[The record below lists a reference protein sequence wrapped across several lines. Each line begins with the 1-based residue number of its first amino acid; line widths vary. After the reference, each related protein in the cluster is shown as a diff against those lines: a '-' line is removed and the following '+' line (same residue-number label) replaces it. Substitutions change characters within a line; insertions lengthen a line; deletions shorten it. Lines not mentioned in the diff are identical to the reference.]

1 MNILNSLSPEEKRN
15 SLYLIL
21 GIAVFVFFDYS
32 IAHFFH
38 NINYQT
44 KSLFE
49 TLTHFGDSL
58 YFFVPTILVWC
69 FVKIFNNKNPT
80 IKTFGDISI
89 FIFLTILLSGVT
101 AQIFKH
107 IIGRPR
113 PILYNSFEKTSLE
126 IFSFDSKWHSFPS
139 GHTTTIFA
147 FIFCLIFLF
156 PKIKNILII
165 IAVIIAST
173 RVIVGAHFISD
184 IFGGVLVAYLSSIF
198 LRNKFIQQ
206 EKLFT
211 NKDNYFQSN
220 DEVNKIFKNINK
232 FYQSIFSIY
241 LDFNFYFK
249 ILTITLLLSI
259 VFFLFP
265 NLDITV
271 SGLFFGQNGSF
282 IATEQDWFIYLIRKM
297 IMPLLALL
305 VFFIPL
311 ASMAK
316 QYFFKEKILNIP
328 TRDWMYVFTCLIIG
342 TGVVVNS
349 IFKNLWGRARPND
362 TLEFNG
368 EEPFTIPW
376 LNVDYCDTNCSFVS
390 GDVSFFTLSLAILII
405 FNKQS
410 WNTYAYISIGLISL
424 LRIMEGDHFFSDTI
438 MSFIIT
444 YVIIKILYKIFQ
456 NFPEDLNLNSIKPI
470 NISKIKWRS
479 RKDSNPD

>member
-1 MNILNSLSPEEKRN
+1 MNIINLLSSSEKKIC
-15 SLYLIL
+15 LYLIL
-21 GIAVFVFFDYS
+21 GIVVFIFFDYS

-58 YFFVPTILVWC
+58 YFFIPTIIIWG
-69 FVKIFNNKNPT
+69 FIKIVNNKNSS
-80 IKTFGDISI
+80 IKTIGDISI
-89 FIFLTILLSGVT
+89 FIFLTILLSGIT
-101 AQIFKH
+101 AQFFKH

-113 PILYNSFEKTSLE
+113 PILYNGFDKTSLE

-156 PKIKNILII
+156 PKIKNILIT

-173 RVIVGAHFISD
+173 RVIVGAHFVSD

-198 LRNKFIQQ
+198 LRNKFFER
-206 EKLFT
+206 EKLFV
-211 NKDNYFQSN
+211 NKNNNFQSN
-220 DEVNKIFKNINK
+220 EDVSKIFEKLNK
-232 FYQSIFSIY
+232 LYQNIFSIY

-249 ILTITLLLSI
+249 TLTITLLLSI
-259 VFFLFP
+259 IFFLFP

-271 SGLFFGQNGSF
+271 SGLFFGQNGNF
-282 IATEQDWFIYLIRKM
+282 IATEQDWFIYFVRKM
-297 IMPLLALL
+297 IMPLLVLL
-305 VFFIPL
+305 IFIIPL
-311 ASMAK
+311 ASIVK
-316 QYFFKEKILNIP
+316 QYFYKEKILNIP
-328 TRDWMYVFTCLIIG
+328 TRDWMYVFTCLILG

-362 TLEFNG
+362 TIQFNG
-368 EEPFTIPW
+368 DEPFTIPW

-390 GDVSFFTLSLAILII
+390 GDVSFFTLSLAVLII

-410 WNTYAYISIGLISL
+410 WNTYAYIGIGLISL

-444 YVIIKILYKIFQ
+444 YVIIKVLYNLFQ
-456 NFPEDLNLNSIKPI
+456 HFPEDLNLNSLKLV
-470 NISKIKWRS
+470 NFSKVKWRS